1 MAAPVIVTG
10 LTATVIITDSSGNE
24 LGTSANPIEM
34 QSTELND
41 LISEGNE
48 ETRKVRE
55 TLENIFM

>member
-10 LTATVIITDSSGNE
+10 LMATVVITDSEGHP
-24 LGTSANPIEM
+24 LGTSESPLEM
-34 QSTELND
+34 RSSELND
-41 LISEGNE
+41 LVVENTE